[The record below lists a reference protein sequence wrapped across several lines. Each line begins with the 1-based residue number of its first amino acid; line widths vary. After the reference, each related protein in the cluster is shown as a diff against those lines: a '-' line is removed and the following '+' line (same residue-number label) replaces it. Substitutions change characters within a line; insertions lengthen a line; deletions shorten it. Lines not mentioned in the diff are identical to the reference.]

1 MSEDKLMDIDYIL
14 DKYVGG
20 GNRWQWL
27 TLLILCPTAWAAY
40 YPVFLHIFAAYEPSH
55 RCFVPSCDDAIKSVT
70 NASFSMAS
78 LRINDAIK
86 SVTNVY
92 ESAHR
97 CFNSSCDD
105 AILNVTSLRI
115 SDAFKSVMNATHTDF
130 TIPKEHVYNNIFA
143 ENAKMNPCR
152 YYSLCLLYGMF

>member
-27 TLLILCPTAWAAY
+27 TLMILCPTAWAAY

-70 NASFSMAS
+70 NVF
-78 LRINDAIK
+78 
-86 SVTNVY
+86 
-92 ESAHR
+92 ESTHR

-105 AILNVTSLRI
+105 TITNATLLMTPLRI
-115 SDAFKSVMNATHTDF
+115 SDAIKSVMNATHTDF

-152 YYSLCLLYGMF
+152 YYSSLYKAKTYSITVQ

>member
-14 DKYVGG
+14 DTYVGG

-27 TLLILCPTAWAAY
+27 TLMILCPTAWAAY
-40 YPVFLHIFAAYEPSH
+40 YPVFLHIFAAFEPTH

-70 NASFSMAS
+70 NAF
-78 LRINDAIK
+78 
-86 SVTNVY
+86 
-92 ESAHR
+92 ESTHR

-105 AILNVTSLRI
+105 TITNATLLMTPLRI
-115 SDAFKSVMNATHTDF
+115 SDAIKSVMNATHTDF

>member
-1 MSEDKLMDIDYIL
+1 MDIDYIL

-27 TLLILCPTAWAAY
+27 TLMILCPTAWAAY
-40 YPVFLHIFAAYEPSH
+40 YPVFLHIFAAFEPTH

-70 NASFSMAS
+70 N
-78 LRINDAIK
+78 
-86 SVTNVY
+86 VY
-92 ESAHR
+92 ESTHR

-105 AILNVTSLRI
+105 AILNETSLRI
-115 SDAFKSVMNATHTDF
+115 SDAIKSVMNATHTDF

-152 YYSLCLLYGMF
+152 YYSLYFRRKNLIFSLHFRVY

>member
-14 DKYVGG
+14 DTYVGG

-27 TLLILCPTAWAAY
+27 ILMILCPTAWAAY
-40 YPVFLHIFAAYEPSH
+40 YPVFLHIFAAYEPTH
-55 RCFVPSCDDAIKSVT
+55 RCFVPSCDDVT

-78 LRINDAIK
+78 LRISDAI
-86 SVTNVY
+86 
-92 ESAHR
+92 
-97 CFNSSCDD
+97 
-105 AILNVTSLRI
+105 
-115 SDAFKSVMNATHTDF
+115 KSVMNATHTDF

>member
-1 MSEDKLMDIDYIL
+1 MDIDYIL

-40 YPVFLHIFAAYEPSH
+40 YPVFLHIFAAFEPTH

-70 NASFSMAS
+70 NVTFSMAS
-78 LRINDAIK
+78 LRISDTFK
-86 SVTNVY
+86 SVTNAY
-92 ESAHR
+92 DITTHP
-97 CFNSSCDD
+97 CFDLSCNETISN
-105 AILNVTSLRI
+105 ATLFMTSMRI
-115 SDAFKSVMNATHTDF
+115 SDALKSVMNATHTDF
-130 TIPKEHVYNNIFA
+130 TIPKEHIYNNIFA

-152 YYSLCLLYGMF
+152 YYSTMF

>member
-27 TLLILCPTAWAAY
+27 TLMILCPTAWAAY

-70 NASFSMAS
+70 NAYDITTHPCFDLSCNETISNETLPMTP
-78 LRINDAIK
+78 LRVGDAI
-86 SVTNVY
+86 
-92 ESAHR
+92 
-97 CFNSSCDD
+97 
-105 AILNVTSLRI
+105 
-115 SDAFKSVMNATHTDF
+115 KSVMNATHTDF
-130 TIPKEHVYNNIFA
+130 TIPKEHIYNNIFA

-152 YYSLCLLYGMF
+152 YHSTMFVVWYVSGEKNL